1 MNFREEVNCGSAWS
15 AKNVACCGGREAI
28 GINEVMDRGGHILL
42 VVERGLR
49 VQKGNE
55 GNVLRLAES
64 VPH

>member
-15 AKNVACCGGREAI
+15 AKNVVCCGGREAI